1 MRIGLLLLFCL
12 TGCATP
18 ASDTSLYQ
26 QLGGEAGLDAITTE
40 FIRNIAADERVRP
53 RFHNVDIMRFKAGFE
68 TYLCALSEGPC
79 EYEGDS
85 MQAIHAGHDYTDKE
99 FNAIVALL
107 VDAMEELDVP
117 TGAQNRLLARLAPSY
132 DDIVYQ

>member
-1 MRIGLLLLFCL
+1 MRAYLWLFVCL
-12 TGCATP
+12 AGCALP
-18 ASDTSLYQ
+18 ASQDNLYR

-40 FIRNIAADERVRP
+40 FIRNIAADERVRH
-53 RFHNVDIMRFKAGFE
+53 RFRNVDILRFKDGFE

-79 EYEGDS
+79 DYQGDS
-85 MQAIHAGHDYTDKE
+85 MQLIHAGHDYTDKE

-107 VDAMEELDVP
+107 VDAMETQGVP
-117 TGAQNRLLARLAPSY
+117 TGAQNRLLARLAPTY

>member
-1 MRIGLLLLFCL
+1 MRIGLFLLVCL

-18 ASDTSLYQ
+18 VPETSLYR

-53 RFHNVDIMRFKAGFE
+53 RFHNVDILRFKAGFE
-68 TYLCALSEGPC
+68 TYLCAVSEGPC

-85 MQAIHAGHDYTDKE
+85 MQAIHAGHDYTDRE

-107 VDAMEELDVP
+107 VDAMEELKVP

-132 DDIVYQ
+132 NEIVYQ